1 MSDDKKPENHDQP
14 DKNEKK
20 DPVENESKKTL
31 GEHIDKILPP
41 ETVNNIVAKTKSLF
55 SSVMG
60 SVKNLTKTKKSDDV
74 KPENDTK
81 AEAKKEEDK
90 AEKKDDKK
98 DNAA

>member
-1 MSDDKKPENHDQP
+1 
-14 DKNEKK
+14 
-20 DPVENESKKTL
+20 
-31 GEHIDKILPP
+31 
-41 ETVNNIVAKTKSLF
+41 
-55 SSVMG
+55 MG